1 MNKIISKFLL
11 STGML
16 AVAVYIAHV
25 LIGGALWDEYQH
37 LHRPISDLTGSG
49 APDRGLLLWFTNIY
63 GVLALVF
70 AISFTM
76 FVASRRSVILLLG
89 GISLILLHI
98 VSISYSF
105 FPQDLP
111 GSEPTFAGMMH
122 IVVTVLIVP
131 FTILSP
137 LLIGIGL
144 RKEPRWQNLG
154 RFSILC
160 GMLILVFGGLT
171 GYFFA
176 NKLSYFSLL
185 ERLNIGML
193 LIWTFVLSLSLS
205 RKY

>member
-1 MNKIISKFLL
+1 
-11 STGML
+11 
-16 AVAVYIAHV
+16 
-25 LIGGALWDEYQH
+25 
-37 LHRPISDLTGSG
+37 
-49 APDRGLLLWFTNIY
+49 LLLWFTNIY

-70 AISFTM
+70 ALSFTL
-76 FVASRRSVILLLG
+76 FIASRRSVILLWG
-89 GISLILLHI
+89 GISLIMLHI

-137 LLIGIGL
+137 IIIGIGL
-144 RKEPRWQNLG
+144 KKEPQWQNLG

-176 NKLSYFSLL
+176 SKLSYFGLL
-185 ERLNIGML
+185 ERLNIGTL
-193 LIWTFVLSLSLS
+193 LLWTFVVSFSFS